1 MGGKLKK
8 KILNIIATTC
18 AITIIMST
26 LSTTVTNAEDSTE
39 WEAPGVKADIYP
51 VPQNIN
57 YLSDGG
63 MKLEGE
69 VNVVIRG
76 EQEEA
81 TITKLK
87 EILEK
92 NNIDYSISDE
102 ALDGVANIIVSSDKN
117 NYESYGVLDENQVL
131 SEKEAYILKAS
142 DDENIKGNISIVG
155 SDEDGAYYGV
165 LTLGQIL
172 EQSTSE
178 GRFAEVNISDYPE
191 IEFRGF
197 IEGFY
202 GEPWSHEERLGL
214 MEDTSKFKMNTYIY
228 APKDDP
234 YHRQSWKELYPE
246 DEASQ
251 IAELAKVGKD
261 NNFNFCWTV
270 HPGATLKFTD
280 EDYQALINK
289 FEQLYSLGVRQFG
302 VLFDDTD
309 DWTNGKK
316 QAEWINK
323 IDTEFIKAK
332 GDISPMIVV
341 SARYNSAWGPNMN
354 VYFKPFME
362 TLNNDIQVMWTGHA
376 TMSNVSKE
384 VFEWPKIRTGVNK
397 DLAVWWNY
405 PVNDYC
411 DSRILMA
418 PLHNLNQDLDNVS
431 GFFSNPMNQA
441 EASKVALYSIADYTW
456 NTDTF
461 DYMKS
466 WESSIENLVPEVK
479 EEFMRFASN
488 TSYLKDDGGASGTFE
503 YDESWYLTEKIDTL
517 KSAIENNENI
527 KQSAQV
533 LLDEFNT
540 MVSDYES
547 IVSKVANDNLLDELE
562 PFLNA
567 YKALG
572 EAGVASMEALIAAE
586 NGDIEN
592 WLNYNSVAQ
601 ENLDLMN
608 TFKVKRVK
616 DGAIKEYVVS
626 VGSKRL
632 KPLVQES
639 IRDSKAVISKSFLV
653 NYEPKVISSIAD
665 VLSNTVE
672 ASGGNY
678 SLKGINNIKL
688 DKGDYIGIALPKAM
702 KLREVK
708 FNADKYEGITIEYS
722 LNGIEWKSLET
733 AIEDNSLKS
742 NSVIEATFIRALN
755 SLDKA
760 ITLNIENLQ
769 VNPVYKANPTISQ
782 NIGIYQDYVIENA
795 LDGNLETKYWS
806 DKATGKGNYIQLDL
820 GKNIPVY
827 DINAY
832 FNGQDYMR
840 NSEFM
845 ISADGSSWTSLGEL
859 KYTDKDGK
867 KLASVNGE
875 GKMARYIK
883 IQANGENDGF
893 WVQLCEFQINKTVA
907 EIDDDSVSLVEGTP
921 KGNFA
926 YLYDGDLSTAFQSET
941 VNDGDAFVYKMSRI
955 TNIKE
960 LLFLQ
965 DNNNI
970 SNAVISVKDLEG
982 NWIEIGR
989 LDKQFNTIS
998 VNKEI
1003 LEVKVTF
1010 SSSNPAPKIYEIIT
1024 KEAVSE
1030 VNKDELRAV
1039 VEQAEAINLEDYT
1052 DESTAIL
1059 IALIENAKTLL
1070 NDESASQEDV
1080 YKLKEDILEA
1090 IENLILKD
1098 DNIEESDKTAIAIVI
1113 EYAEEVK
1120 ANGGLENVVPTV
1132 VNEFESALEEAKLIL
1147 AKEDATQEEVDT
1159 VMKRLVKVIHMLDFK
1174 KGDKT
1179 QLIKLVKIIDALE
1192 KDKYKPSTWSLLEVQ
1207 LNEAN
1212 KVIVDEN
1219 AMEEEV
1225 SKIYESLVKAYL
1237 DLRLVPNKDKLE
1249 ELIIKAN
1256 KIDQSKYTEDSVD
1269 KFKIALEKA
1278 IEVLSNNEV
1287 SEAEIEISTNNL
1299 KESINNLVVK
1309 GDEPKKEDPDDEK
1322 PNNEENSNGENNKE
1336 ETITGENNRG
1346 ENNNDSLPR
1355 TGDTIASVQLIIFGL
1370 LLVGGGIIIG
1380 RKKAKL

>member
-1 MGGKLKK
+1 MRKRLKK
-8 KILNIIATTC
+8 KILNFVSTTC
-18 AITIIMST
+18 AITILIST
-26 LSTTVTNAEDSTE
+26 LGSTVVNGEVKEE
-39 WEAPGVKADIYP
+39 WEAPGIKADIYP
-51 VPQNIN
+51 VPQSIN

-69 VNVVIRG
+69 VNVVIKG

-81 TITKLK
+81 TVTKLK

-92 NNIDYSISDE
+92 NNIGYSISDE
-102 ALDGVANIIVSSDKN
+102 VLDGVANIIVSSDKS

-131 SEKEAYILKAS
+131 SEKEAYILKTS

-172 EQSTSE
+172 EQSTVE

-191 IEFRGF
+191 IEFRGY

-214 MEDTSKFKMNTYIY
+214 MEDTSNFKMNTYIY

-362 TLNNDIQVMWTGHA
+362 TLHNDIQVMWTGHA

-418 PLHNLNQDLDNVS
+418 PLNNLNQDLDNVS

-456 NTDTF
+456 NTDAF

-466 WESSIENLVPEVK
+466 WETSIENLVPEVK

-488 TSYLKDDGGASGTFE
+488 ASYLKDDGGASGTFE
-503 YDESWYLTEKIDTL
+503 YDESWYLTEKIDAL
-517 KSAIENNENI
+517 NNAIENKENI
-527 KQSAQV
+527 TQSAQV

-540 MVSDYES
+540 IVSDYES
-547 IVSKVANDNLLDELE
+547 IISNVTNDNLLDELE

-572 EAGVASMEALIAAE
+572 EAGIASMEALIAAE
-586 NGDIEN
+586 NGEIEN
-592 WLNYNSVAQ
+592 WLNYNLVAQ

-616 DGAIKEYVVS
+616 DGAIKEFVVS
-626 VGSKRL
+626 VGTKRL
-632 KPLVQES
+632 KPLVQEV
-639 IRDSKAVISKSFLV
+639 IRDSQSVMSNSILF
-653 NYEPKVISSIAD
+653 NYEPKVISTIDAL
-665 VLSNTVE
+665 LSNTIEV
-672 ASGGNY
+672 SGGNY
-678 SLKGINNIKL
+678 SLKNINDVKL
-688 DKGDYIGIALPKAM
+688 NKGDYIGIALPKAM
-702 KLREVK
+702 KLGEVK
-708 FNADKYEGITIEYS
+708 LNADKYEGIVIEYS
-722 LNGIEWKSLET
+722 LNGIEWNSLET
-733 AIEDNSLKS
+733 TAEDNSLIS
-742 NSVIEATFIRALN
+742 NSVIEATFIRVLN

-782 NIGIYQDYVIENA
+782 NIGIYQNYGIENA

-806 DKATGKGNYIQLDL
+806 DKATGEGHYIQLDL

-832 FNGQDYMR
+832 FNGEDYMR

-845 ISADGSSWTSLGEL
+845 ISEDGSSWTSLGEL
-859 KYTDKDGK
+859 KYIDKDGK

-883 IQANGENDGF
+883 IKANGENDGF
-893 WVQLCEFQINKTVA
+893 WVQLCELQINKTVP
-907 EIDDDSVSLVEGTP
+907 EVDDDSVALVEGTP
-921 KGNFA
+921 EGSFL
-926 YLYDGDLSTAFQSET
+926 YLYDGDLSTAYESET

-982 NWIEIGR
+982 NWSEIGR

-1010 SSSNPAPKIYEIIT
+1010 NSSNPTPKIYEIIA
-1024 KEAVSE
+1024 KEAEIFKKHLEIAVTE
-1030 VNKDELRAV
+1030 AKRIEDNELDKIVPAV
-1039 VEQAEAINLEDYT
+1039 VKEFKEAL
-1052 DESTAIL
+1052 
-1059 IALIENAKTLL
+1059 
-1070 NDESASQEDV
+1070 
-1080 YKLKEDILEA
+1080 LEA
-1090 IENLILKD
+1090 
-1098 DNIEESDKTAIAIVI
+1098 
-1113 EYAEEVK
+1113 
-1120 ANGGLENVVPTV
+1120 ENV
-1132 VNEFESALEEAKLIL
+1132 L
-1147 AKEDATQEEVDT
+1147 ANPNATQEQIDNSF
-1159 VMKRLVKVIHMLDFK
+1159 KRLSDVMQMLSFE
-1174 KGDKT
+1174 KGDKSN
-1179 QLIKLVKIIDALE
+1179 LISLVENIGELNSDEYI
-1192 KDKYKPSTWSLLEVQ
+1192 KDTWDNLFVVLI
-1207 LNEAN
+1207 EAN
-1212 KVIVDEN
+1212 KVIADEN

-1225 SKIYESLVKAYL
+1225 AKTYEKLIKAFL
-1237 DLRLVPNKDKLE
+1237 DLRLKPSKDKLKGLIE
-1249 ELIIKAN
+1249 EAKKLDSSEYTKETWEVLERDILSAN
-1256 KIDQSKYTEDSVD
+1256 GVISNDNATSEEIET
-1269 KFKIALEKA
+1269 AEKA
-1278 IEVLSNNEV
+1278 LYASIGSLVKLGSNNSNNNGNNGNDSSNNE
-1287 SEAEIEISTNNL
+1287 SNNGDNGNNDENNDENNMNNGDTNN
-1299 KESINNLVVK
+1299 
-1309 GDEPKKEDPDDEK
+1309 
-1322 PNNEENSNGENNKE
+1322 NG
-1336 ETITGENNRG
+1336 
-1346 ENNNDSLPR
+1346 NNNSKLP
-1355 TGDTIASVQLIIFGL
+1355 DT
-1370 LLVGGGIIIG
+1370 GGIAVGYLSSVSIISIALG
-1380 RKKAKL
+1380 WILSKKKR